1 MWVIK
6 TDLSGDWNCV
16 SLPGVLV
23 FVCVA
28 VLKVDLRPLR
38 LFFFFPVLD

>member
-6 TDLSGDWNCV
+6 TDLSGDWNYV

-28 VLKVDLRPLR
+28 VLKVDLRPLH
-38 LFFFFPVLD
+38 LFFLSGY